1 MRLAL
6 VISSLSA
13 GGAEKVV
20 STMANVWN
28 REGHEINLV
37 TLDDSEPFCQL
48 DAGIQRWPLGSLS
61 NSRSIFE
68 GALRALQRI
77 WKLRKTISR
86 LSPDLVLSFIDKTN
100 ILTLFATI
108 SLGIPVI
115 VSERTDP
122 RHHDI
127 GLIWKSLHRLT
138 YQWADAIVTNNTQV
152 ADWISGW
159 AKRCKVLAIPNPVI
173 SHESRDDP
181 SLSDSEMPP
190 RPAMVAIGRL
200 AREKGFDLLLSA
212 FAKSVNKQPGW
223 SLLILGNGP
232 DRESLFAQAE
242 KLGVSDRLYMPG
254 LVSDPIPILRQCD
267 LFILS
272 SRFEGLPN
280 ALLEAMGS
288 GLPVISFDCPSGP
301 REIIRH
307 GVDGLL
313 VPKED
318 VDALS
323 VAMDRLMFNAAERA
337 RLSERAV
344 EVIERFSVQKV
355 NGMWHALFGEILG

>member
-13 GGAEKVV
+13 GGAEKVL

-28 REGHEINLV
+28 QEGHEINLV
-37 TLDDSEPFCQL
+37 TLDDSEPFCHL
-48 DAGIQRWPLGSLS
+48 DAGIQRWPLGSFS

-68 GALRALQRI
+68 GALRSLQRI

-138 YQWADAIVTNNTQV
+138 YQWADAIVANNREV
-152 ADWISGW
+152 ADWLSHW
-159 AKRCKVLAIPNPVI
+159 AKGVHVEAIPNPI
-173 SHESRDDP
+173 ITPQARGDQTRLEFD
-181 SLSDSEMPP
+181 LPP
-190 RPAMVAIGRL
+190 RPRMVAMGRL
-200 AREKGFDLLLSA
+200 STEKGFDLLLSA
-212 FAKSVNKQPGW
+212 FSQTADRQQHW
-223 SLLILGNGP
+223 SLLILGDGP
-232 DRESLFAQAE
+232 EQGNLLDQAVRLGIRDRVYL
-242 KLGVSDRLYMPG
+242 PG
-254 LVSDPIPILRQCD
+254 LVSDPIFVLRQCD

-272 SRFEGLPN
+272 SRFEGFPN

-288 GLPVISFDCPSGP
+288 GLPVVSFDCPSGP

-307 GVDGLL
+307 GVDGVL
-313 VPKED
+313 VPRED
-318 VDALS
+318 VDTMAE
-323 VAMDRLMFNAAERA
+323 AMDRLMSNAAERE
-337 RLSERAV
+337 RLSKRAV
-344 EVIERFSVQKV
+344 EVTKRFSVQKV
-355 NGMWHALFGEILG
+355 IGMWNTLFGQIV